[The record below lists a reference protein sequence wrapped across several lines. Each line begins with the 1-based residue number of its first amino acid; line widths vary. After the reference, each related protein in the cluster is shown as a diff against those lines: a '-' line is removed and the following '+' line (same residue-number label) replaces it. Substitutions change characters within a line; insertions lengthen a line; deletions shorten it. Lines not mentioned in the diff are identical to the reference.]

1 MANNLFIEKYMN
13 RVHYFSSND
22 LSIGHYLKLVE
33 ERITELSQ
41 SSMHMELVDIIEL
54 WSIRK
59 LLEGDCRLTTWTNEK
74 YQELKAATSSYNAI
88 IAKYINSLV
97 PSCIKESYSK
107 LDGVYKK
114 YFWKIVSQFK
124 CFKIILPETLSD
136 IIKENTNDLR
146 AVLSCKELVDKFKNE
161 IKKVLME
168 SEETA
173 HILLDKYVSRPL
185 GHSDNE
191 IYLPSNLSVADSE
204 RIIQIYLASS
214 DPNLNYVRL
223 ICQAKNQD
231 GKFVLS
237 AKTRLVAKRLEKR
250 LNMELLDNPQTAMAT
265 FEFRMAFI
273 NEEKA
278 PPFTS
283 SNENGLLTYTYN
295 INGISKYK
303 DEELLFY
310 CYRSFDWL
318 NEHFMLNL
326 INKHC
331 EMGGLEYLLMDKS
344 STAYPDYSSFRHKNM
359 IALYQLYGFCQSLN
373 RQDRLLENGLCK
385 FYSETLKNKVGYPSI
400 EIKLPNSNDDWLTKC
415 RMIFPELDNVARQFN
430 TFVEEDEID
439 PEYLELLRPMK
450 MTDAK
455 SLLVSKYCEANNN
468 SKDIGNILNN
478 LFDSG
483 SLLDYVEPYK
493 NESLGSFVNLMEHK
507 KVNYNNYEEHQK
519 YKIDFLIDL
528 DIVQVEKDGT
538 LVFVNHSIIEVLK
551 HIWEYSA
558 CSYWH
563 LDEQGMAAANEMIKK
578 GWLITDDHLLSR
590 EERKYFSFYTD
601 NVEFTNGYEY
611 RNRYAHGNTPPP
623 SDVNAHTEAYLVLL
637 RLFIILLL
645 KIYDDLHLAY
655 KLLVKWLPT
664 APKIK

>member
-1 MANNLFIEKYMN
+1 MN

-283 SNENGLLTYTYN
+283 SNENGLLTYTYH

>member
-1 MANNLFIEKYMN
+1 MN

>member
-1 MANNLFIEKYMN
+1 
-13 RVHYFSSND
+13 
-22 LSIGHYLKLVE
+22 
-33 ERITELSQ
+33 
-41 SSMHMELVDIIEL
+41 
-54 WSIRK
+54 
-59 LLEGDCRLTTWTNEK
+59 
-74 YQELKAATSSYNAI
+74 
-88 IAKYINSLV
+88 
-97 PSCIKESYSK
+97 
-107 LDGVYKK
+107 
-114 YFWKIVSQFK
+114 
-124 CFKIILPETLSD
+124 
-136 IIKENTNDLR
+136 
-146 AVLSCKELVDKFKNE
+146 
-161 IKKVLME
+161 
-168 SEETA
+168 
-173 HILLDKYVSRPL
+173 
-185 GHSDNE
+185 
-191 IYLPSNLSVADSE
+191 
-204 RIIQIYLASS
+204 
-214 DPNLNYVRL
+214 
-223 ICQAKNQD
+223 
-231 GKFVLS
+231 
-237 AKTRLVAKRLEKR
+237 
-250 LNMELLDNPQTAMAT
+250 
-265 FEFRMAFI
+265 
-273 NEEKA
+273 
-278 PPFTS
+278 
-283 SNENGLLTYTYN
+283 
-295 INGISKYK
+295 
-303 DEELLFY
+303 
-310 CYRSFDWL
+310 
-318 NEHFMLNL
+318 
-326 INKHC
+326 
-331 EMGGLEYLLMDKS
+331 MDKS

-430 TFVEEDEID
+430 TFVEEDKID

>member
-1 MANNLFIEKYMN
+1 MANNLFIENYMN

-33 ERITELSQ
+33 ERINELSQ

-59 LLEGDCRLTTWTNEK
+59 LFEEGCRLTTWTDVK
-74 YQELKAATSSYNAI
+74 CQELNAATSSYNTI
-88 IAKYINSLV
+88 IAKYLNSLN
-97 PSCIKESYSK
+97 PSCIKEGYSK
-107 LDGVYKK
+107 LDRVYKQS
-114 YFWKIVSQFK
+114 FWKIVSQFK

-146 AVLSCKELVDKFKNE
+146 AVLSCKQLVDKFKNE
-161 IKKVLME
+161 IKKVLIE

-185 GHSDNE
+185 GHSGNE

-250 LNMELLDNPQTAMAT
+250 LNMELLDNQQTAMAT
-265 FEFRMAFI
+265 FGLRIAFI

-278 PPFTS
+278 PLFTS
-283 SNENGLLTYTYN
+283 SNENGLLAYTYN

-310 CYRSFDWL
+310 CYRNFDWL

-331 EMGGLEYLLMDKS
+331 EVEGLEYLLMDKS

-373 RQDRLLENGLCK
+373 RLDRPLENGLCK

-400 EIKLPNSNDDWLTKC
+400 EIKLPNCNDDWLTKC

-439 PEYLELLRPMK
+439 PEYLELLKPMK

-551 HIWEYSA
+551 HIWEFSA

-563 LDEQGMAAANEMIKK
+563 LDEEGRAAANEMIKK

-611 RNRYAHGNTPPP
+611 RNRYAHGKTPPP

-637 RLFIILLL
+637 RLFTILLL
-645 KIYDDLHLAY
+645 KVYDDLHLAY

>member
-1 MANNLFIEKYMN
+1 MN

-331 EMGGLEYLLMDKS
+331 EVGGLEYLLMDKS